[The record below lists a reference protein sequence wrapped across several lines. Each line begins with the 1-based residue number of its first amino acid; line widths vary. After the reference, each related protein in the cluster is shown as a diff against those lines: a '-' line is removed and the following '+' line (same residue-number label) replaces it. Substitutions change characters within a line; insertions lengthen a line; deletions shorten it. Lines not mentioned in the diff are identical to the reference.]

1 MSRLRILFIGDI
13 DGRPGREACKQ
24 AIPKLREQFG
34 GFDFIIAD
42 GENAAGGFG
51 LTEKVMNE
59 LFASGIDILTNGN
72 HVWDKKD
79 FVPYLDSETRIL
91 RPANH
96 PEGTPGR
103 GFAVYEKNGEKLAV
117 ICLLGRTFMP
127 PLDCPFRCADALLEK
142 NEAPA
147 VFVDFHGEATS
158 EKYALGRYLDG
169 RVSAVAGTHTH
180 VLTADEQVF
189 AGGTAYITD
198 AGMTG
203 GHGGIIGMSY
213 ESVLPKFLY
222 GTPCKFEV
230 CDTNVRL
237 QGAVIEI
244 DSETG
249 RAMDITRIDLP
260 CETE

>member
-34 GFDFIIAD
+34 GFDFVIAD

-59 LFASGIDILTNGN
+59 LFDAGIDVLTNGN

-79 FVPYLDSETRIL
+79 FVPVLDSEPRIL

-117 ICLLGRTFMP
+117 MCLLGRAFMP
-127 PLDCPFRCADALLEK
+127 PLDCPFKCADELLAK
-142 NEAPA
+142 NGVSA

-158 EKYALGRYLDG
+158 EKYAFGRYVDG

-180 VLTADEQVF
+180 VQTADEQVF

-222 GTPCKFEV
+222 GVPSKFEV
-230 CDTNVRL
+230 CDTNVRF
-237 QGAVIEI
+237 QAVVI
-244 DSETG
+244 DIDGETG
-249 RAMDITRIDLP
+249 RAMNITRVDLP
-260 CETE
+260 CEAE